1 MRIFKGI
8 AASEGMVKGKALVF
22 RRASMAAERRHILA
36 DGVSRELKTLEKALD
51 EARHTIE
58 AHDQSQLPDES
69 QQISEA
75 HLLMLSDRVS
85 QSVEAYI
92 RTNLVSGPR
101 PSGGERTV
109 RLLLAESGDALLK
122 SVPTIS
128 GTSHLPPRSG
138 QGAQAERRLRH

>member
-1 MRIFKGI
+1 MGI

-69 QQISEA
+69 Q
-75 HLLMLSDRVS
+75 
-85 QSVEAYI
+85 
-92 RTNLVSGPR
+92 
-101 PSGGERTV
+101 
-109 RLLLAESGDALLK
+109 
-122 SVPTIS
+122 
-128 GTSHLPPRSG
+128 RS
-138 QGAQAERRLRH
+138 LRHTS